1 MKNILFAILVLMYL
15 PAFGQNNIKKTAAVT
30 YTLGPPTYTVSLPSS
45 SEIAVDTSTGKIYQ
59 YHRTTSTWLQLGQGI
74 DVISGTIPP
83 AYTPLRNMSKF
94 AINGDNELYYYT
106 GSSWVQINA
115 GSGGTGGHVILEG
128 NTPRAQRDSMEFQS
142 NSSIV
147 LAATN
152 TSTRTVVEATIESN
166 AVGSAEIAANAVGSS
181 EIAADAVGNSELAAN
196 AVDSTNVIN
205 YGLSVL
211 DLGQHGASTG
221 SVLKW
226 NGTQWAPAADD
237 DMPAVTANQ
246 IAYGTGSAIT
256 GHNRLTVDP
265 TATATRLRLSG
276 SGSGGGIT
284 IDSIGPGDKGL
295 EMYSYSATAT
305 EVPFLYAERSGANA
319 AATMEMYAN
328 DAGAASDAVL
338 KLRTQTGG
346 AGDPMVQFT
355 TDPGGSVGVWLIG
368 VDNDDSDRLKI
379 GRASSFSSGTDS
391 YAITADNTTNNVYI
405 GNGLLLPRDITTNIS
420 TSQNDYNPSGFTSAS
435 TYGFTST
442 GNVNITGITAGEDG
456 RVLILT
462 NRDATDNITLVNES
476 ASSTAANRFAIG
488 SDITFG
494 PGYSAVLRYDI
505 ASSRWRCIAKHTAST
520 ADNWG
525 SQVVATD
532 ATLVGDGTSGNPL
545 SWNGASTGGPISGNG
560 FSGTPI
566 TVLNDAITAQYIAA
580 SAVTSSEIRDTTIV
594 TQDIKDGAVTNAK
607 LASGTGGMFKG
618 SGTFASGAVGKLP
631 SGNNIAY
638 TYNND
643 NPAIYID
650 DASGDATVYSSDGSN
665 SISIGNGGILQQSN
679 DGIAQYAPY
688 TSITNGTTASELRF
702 LEPSGSGTNYTGFKT
717 SARADNRLY
726 TMPTDTPADG
736 DIWTWHT
743 GDNLS
748 WDTPSA
754 GGIYGNGTAGS
765 GNGDIPNGGSTATVT
780 GDDPLILNLDAAAGQ
795 TNRMLRLVTDYSAE
809 DAITK
814 MLQLVAPTDSLIV
827 ISQDQSIVFEYK
839 GPPSDGTSLTISSNQ
854 KFTVDATTG
863 TVIKGDGTELSVVGE
878 TILGSGAAAP
888 LVNQIAHGSG
898 SITTTG
904 DAQSSEVILRRTIT
918 GTSATELF
926 LDGASIQAILPATNR
941 IWTGTAKCSG
951 SVTDVGNG
959 ATIVVGDT
967 HARYQTF
974 TVKRVGSST
983 TLMTA
988 ATGLTDTWT
997 DTNMAGAAFT
1007 LTADNTTEA
1016 LKITFTPPTLA
1027 GSTTV
1032 CKAVCTVNVNELGF

>member
-1 MKNILFAILVLMYL
+1 MKNILFAILVLLYL

-226 NGTQWAPAADD
+226 NGTQWAPGSDNTVQAWAENTIGSPTYFPSLSDVIFHNGPVLIKEDTMHHWYHSGGYSNTETGLYIKHNSTSTYQNPAIHIRNYGPGTGGTNQNVQMVTMELDSLPAPSSVPFVMNMNYVDAASAAGDNTVWNMGLNMNKQGASYRAGQPSCLLQFESNYAAATAADQEIWFGFNPTSSGTFRPIY
-237 DMPAVTANQ
+237 MTANRTDGSGSVTSLSGNT
-246 IAYGTGSAIT
+246 IYFSTGATALDKGVWTSDEFIVKNPTTNGNLFLTLRGNGTGSS
-256 GHNRLTVDP
+256 V
-265 TATATRLRLSG
+265 LRMRR
-276 SGSGGGIT
+276 
-284 IDSIGPGDKGL
+284 PGDGSNYNALSIANSTTYLQLSDYYLDVKVGADIFS
-295 EMYSYSATAT
+295 MDHANYGNAIISARYNAGSPNDTLDFGHYPGFGENYASHSNYRFTLSDGAAIYFGVYGNTIGNYGALGQTNANDIFLHTGKVITTT
-305 EVPFLYAERSGANA
+305 EVALGI
-319 AATMEMYAN
+319 
-328 DAGAASDAVL
+328 D
-338 KLRTQTGG
+338 RT
-346 AGDPMVQFT
+346 
-355 TDPGGSVGVWLIG
+355 
-368 VDNDDSDRLKI
+368 
-379 GRASSFSSGTDS
+379 
-391 YAITADNTTNNVYI
+391 
-405 GNGLLLPRDITTNIS
+405 
-420 TSQNDYNPSGFTSAS
+420 
-435 TYGFTST
+435 T
-442 GNVNITGITAGEDG
+442 GNVGISK
-456 RVLILT
+456 I
-462 NRDATDNITLVNES
+462 I
-476 ASSTAANRFAIG
+476 
-488 SDITFG
+488 SDIDSDAELQVGGKVQVDDVSGTTTKLSG
-494 PGYSAVLRYDI
+494 WTSTSTLTDVVIGGGLSISGDTLR
-505 ASSRWRCIAKHTAST
+505 TAS
-520 ADNWG
+520 
-525 SQVVATD
+525 
-532 ATLVGDGTSGNPL
+532 
-545 SWNGASTGGPISGNG
+545 GG
-560 FSGTPI
+560 
-566 TVLNDAITAQYIAA
+566 
-580 SAVTSSEIRDTTIV
+580 
-594 TQDIKDGAVTNAK
+594 
-607 LASGTGGMFKG
+607 
-618 SGTFASGAVGKLP
+618 
-631 SGNNIAY
+631 
-638 TYNND
+638 
-643 NPAIYID
+643 
-650 DASGDATVYSSDGSN
+650 
-665 SISIGNGGILQQSN
+665 
-679 DGIAQYAPY
+679 
-688 TSITNGTTASELRF
+688 
-702 LEPSGSGTNYTGFKT
+702 
-717 SARADNRLY
+717 
-726 TMPTDTPADG
+726 
-736 DIWTWHT
+736 
-743 GDNLS
+743 
-748 WDTPSA
+748 
-754 GGIYGNGTAGS
+754 GGIYGNGIAGS

-809 DAITK
+809 DATTK

-839 GPPSDGTSLTISSNQ
+839 GPAADGTSLSFTSNQ
-854 KFTVDATTG
+854 DLTLDATTG
-863 TVIKGDGTELSVVGE
+863 TTIKGGGTELSVVGE
-878 TILGSGAAAP
+878 TILGTGAAAP
-888 LVNQIAHGSG
+888 LVNQVAHASG
-898 SITTTG
+898 SITSTG